1 MLPSLGLEGLKLEG
15 PHRRVWQ
22 GWAMITG
29 GLSSPHPKKA
39 PGSE

>member
-22 GWAMITG
+22 GWTVITG
-29 GLSSPHPKKA
+29 DLSSPDTRKA